1 MKPIRFGLQARFLFV
16 AAAAMLVVV
25 AIVAAVLAGQ
35 AATQREVLR
44 TSDNVVSQVFDRSAR
59 TQGTALATA
68 LAEALVNPMYFSD
81 LDAIGVLVRSAASQS
96 AVSYVLVHDNEGRL
110 IHDGSV
116 EVAGYGRQMRDP
128 LAAGMSRGAA
138 ADLLALPDPAL
149 LDAVARAAGLER
161 DGGRIRLPGSANAL
175 GPAEAAVAELE
186 RRLAADPFHA
196 PEADDLTALALGVRE
211 LAAAERAGRVL
222 RLRDGVV
229 LLPGAPALAMRE
241 LARLPQPFTTSQAR
255 QALGTTRRVAIP
267 LLEHLDGR
275 GWTRRLSPGEREVVR
290 APKAAGQPSSL

>member
-1 MKPIRFGLQARFLFV
+1 VVGGALVLDADPPALRRRGDSARR
-16 AAAAMLVVV
+16 
-25 AIVAAVLAGQ
+25 AAVLAGMDPDGD
-35 AATQREVLR
+35 V
-44 TSDNVVSQVFDRSAR
+44 
-59 TQGTALATA
+59 
-68 LAEALVNPMYFSD
+68 LAEVARRGAVEEHRLRLLGLLPGGSTEPPAGVRVVDGWWVHPATFDAWQERLRAAL
-81 LDAIGVLVRSAASQS
+81 REH
-96 AVSYVLVHDNEGRL
+96 HD
-110 IHDGSV
+110 
-116 EVAGYGRQMRDP
+116 RDP
-128 LAAGMSRGAA
+128 LAAGLSRGAA

-161 DGGRIRLPGSANAL
+161 AGGRIRLPGSGDAL

-196 PEADDLTALALGVRE
+196 PEADDLAALALGTRE

-255 QALGTTRRVAIP
+255 QALRTTRRVAIP
-267 LLEHLDGR
+267 LLEYLDGR

-290 APKAAGQPSSL
+290 ASRPAGQPSSL